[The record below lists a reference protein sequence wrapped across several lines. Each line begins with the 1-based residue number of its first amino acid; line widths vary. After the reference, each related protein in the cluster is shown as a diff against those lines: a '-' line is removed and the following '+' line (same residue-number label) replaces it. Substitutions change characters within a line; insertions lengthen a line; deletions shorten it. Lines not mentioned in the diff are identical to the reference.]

1 MSELSQEKA
10 NNLIA
15 MDKFFNGAKMN
26 LPQVGETAKIE
37 LSDSSKSHTFYFDID
52 RRGRIELKSKFQNR
66 YETNEVLVRL
76 DINGPQHINPDGSK
90 VGRNHIHIYKE
101 GYADR
106 WAYDTDKFGFGV
118 YNSFQE
124 YFFKFC
130 EYCHIQIPSNIQTVI

>member
-15 MDKFFNGAKMN
+15 MDKFFTKNKQR
-26 LPQVGETAKIE
+26 LPQVFEHAKIE
-37 LSDSSKSHTFYFDID
+37 LSDSAKSITFYFDID
-52 RRGRIELKSKFQNR
+52 RRGKIELKSTLQNR
-66 YETNEVLVRL
+66 YETNEILVRL
-76 DINGPQHINPDGSK
+76 DINGPEHINPDGTK